1 MPPDFS
7 AVWQFERSTQVT
19 RTTKPGF
26 LKQLLNG
33 RYSKIPTYEHTDY
46 GYRDHARV
54 RLDSSPAHTQK
65 AAEETRQHCLKSQST
80 QRGSG
85 DD

>member
-19 RTTKPGF
+19 RTTKPGVF
-26 LKQLLNG
+26 KTASKRALFK
-33 RYSKIPTYEHTDY
+33 KIPTYEHTDY

-65 AAEETRQHCLKSQST
+65 AAEETRQHCF
-80 QRGSG
+80 
-85 DD
+85 